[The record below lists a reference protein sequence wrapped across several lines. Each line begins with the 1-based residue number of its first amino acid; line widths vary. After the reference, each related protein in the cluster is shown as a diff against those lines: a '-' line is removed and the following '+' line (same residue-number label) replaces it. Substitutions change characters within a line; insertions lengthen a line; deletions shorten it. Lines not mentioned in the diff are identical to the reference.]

1 MRKNMRSLLG
11 LAVMLAALAMWQPG
25 SARAEGAGE
34 QNNGP
39 AAVATMEAA
48 DAAVEAAMDGSWL
61 GPITSRYIPDIW
73 LKRLFIV
80 IAFIVGINYVLRGFF
95 GRRLW

>member
-25 SARAEGAGE
+25 SARAEGAGDR
-34 QNNGP
+34 NGL

-48 DAAVEAAMDGSWL
+48 GEAVEAAMAGSWL
-61 GPITSRYIPDIW
+61 GPITSKYIPDIW
-73 LKRLFIV
+73 LKRFFIV

-95 GRRLW
+95 GMRLW